1 MKFWWHTIQPGNF
14 GDILTPCIL
23 DYFKIPHEYSR
34 TDFDAI
40 CIGSIAKLARPGT
53 VVMGSGIISDK
64 DGVCADAD
72 WRFVRGPLTRQ
83 KVLDAGGTC
92 SELYGDPALLLPLIV
107 DSSPKKYDVGIIP
120 HHSQYANVKERYPK
134 HRVINLKNNDP
145 IAVAKEITECRMLYS
160 SSLHGIITAHAY
172 GIPVARVEFSKPIK
186 GDGVKFLDHY
196 AAMGL
201 DPRVSSIKDPYF
213 TDGFINLKHIIS
225 EFEYL
230 KYQTQCA

>member
-1 MKFWWHTIQPGNF
+1 MKFWWHKTQPGNF

-23 DYFKIPHEYSR
+23 DYFKIPYEYSK
-34 TDFDAI
+34 TEFDAI
-40 CIGSIAKLARPGT
+40 SIGSIAKLAKAGT
-53 VVMGSGIISDK
+53 VVLGSGIMSKK
-64 DGVCADAD
+64 DGLCADAD

-83 KVLDAGGTC
+83 KILDAGGIC
-92 SELYGDPALLLPLIV
+92 PELYGDPALLLPLIV
-107 DSSPKKYDVGIIP
+107 DPSPKKYDVGIIP
-120 HHSQYANVKERYPK
+120 HHSQYAKVRERYPK

-172 GIPVARVEFSKPIK
+172 GIPVARVEFSQRIK
-186 GDGVKFLDHY
+186 GDGTKFLDHY

-201 DPRVSSIKDPYF
+201 DPKVSTIKDPCF
-213 TDGFINLKHIIS
+213 TTGSINLEPIIS

-230 KYQTQCA
+230 KYQTQCS